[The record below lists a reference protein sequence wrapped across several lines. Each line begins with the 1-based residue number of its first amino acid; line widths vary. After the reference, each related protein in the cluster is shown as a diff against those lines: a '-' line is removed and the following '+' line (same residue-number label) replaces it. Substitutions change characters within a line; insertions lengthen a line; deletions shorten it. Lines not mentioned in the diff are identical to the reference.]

1 MGKAEINHFPGELYY
16 EKYTIMA
23 CSGRANLQDRGK
35 VSLGEIVTIYDIM
48 RVMQGGF
55 LWFDSWNIG
64 RVREDVGKVSLE
76 AAMTE
81 AEHCNGWGRKQS
93 GGQRGVGRYTGYACF
108 SILEM
113 QR

>member
-16 EKYTIMA
+16 EQYTIMA

-64 RVREDVGKVSLE
+64 RVREGGD
-76 AAMTE
+76 
-81 AEHCNGWGRKQS
+81 GRESRERWREREKE
-93 GGQRGVGRYTGYACF
+93 GEEEGREEKEG
-108 SILEM
+108 E
-113 QR
+113 RDKER